1 MLFCFFGFCIHWLE
15 TFNMEVSYEGIHQ
28 FNFGVIKEWLT
39 RSKTPSKSTETKQKI
54 SQSGEISIVINID
67 NRKD

>member
-1 MLFCFFGFCIHWLE
+1 MKEFISLI
-15 TFNMEVSYEGIHQ
+15 
-28 FNFGVIKEWLT
+28 FGVIKEWLT